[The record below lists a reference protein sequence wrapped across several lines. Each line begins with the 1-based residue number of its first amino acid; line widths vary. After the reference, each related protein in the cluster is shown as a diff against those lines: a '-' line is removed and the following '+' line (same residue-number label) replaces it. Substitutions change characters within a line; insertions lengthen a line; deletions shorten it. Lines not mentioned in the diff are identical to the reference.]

1 MTSASLRTSLLACTP
16 PTPYTVCCENYAS
29 LVTKINRCCRH
40 RLSCPV
46 DGSAPGNLSRGMAC
60 LRQMERYKPS
70 RADLT
75 EAIELVATL
84 KKFKKAA
91 KDRRIQYCCNRIYK
105 YWRAL
110 AAGKDAKL
118 PPLPAALIKPVAC
131 MPGCKARSAGPLPLA
146 FASAEAAARLRSMQD
161 CGKLPSREVHRHEM
175 LHYLCRQLCRHC
187 VCDKPKSVP
196 YCKFQVVC
204 S

>member
-1 MTSASLRTSLLACTP
+1 
-16 PTPYTVCCENYAS
+16 
-29 LVTKINRCCRH
+29 
-40 RLSCPV
+40 
-46 DGSAPGNLSRGMAC
+46 MAC

-118 PPLPAALIKPVAC
+118 PPLPPTLMPRAKGASSSGGTIRKSASSYNPLKLGSSKKSGNRLKPPASTAAK
-131 MPGCKARSAGPLPLA
+131 GRARSASPVRSFGGWPAPSPPRSRPLPLLSLSLA
-146 FASAEAAARLRSMQD
+146 PTRRA
-161 CGKLPSREVHRHEM
+161 
-175 LHYLCRQLCRHC
+175 
-187 VCDKPKSVP
+187 
-196 YCKFQVVC
+196 
-204 S
+204 